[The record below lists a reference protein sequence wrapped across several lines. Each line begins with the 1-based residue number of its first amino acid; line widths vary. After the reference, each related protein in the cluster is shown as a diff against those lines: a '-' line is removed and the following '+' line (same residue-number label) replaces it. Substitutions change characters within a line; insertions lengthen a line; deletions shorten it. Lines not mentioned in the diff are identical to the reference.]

1 MAQASILIGLPRQ
14 QDSHTESSMTFEG
27 EPTKT
32 EDEAKEKAA
41 QVTLECICADYNIPI
56 SEHNY
61 YALQVTKERAHKTNN
76 DFCKNMQQL
85 LRCVA
90 TTHVSSMST

>member
-32 EDEAKEKAA
+32 KKDEAKEKAA
-41 QVTLECICADYNIPI
+41 QVTVECICADYNISI
-56 SEHNY
+56 NDHNY
-61 YALQVTKERAHKTNN
+61 
-76 DFCKNMQQL
+76 
-85 LRCVA
+85 
-90 TTHVSSMST
+90 

>member
-32 EDEAKEKAA
+32 EDEAKEKVDHVAL
-41 QVTLECICADYNIPI
+41 QCICADYNISI
-56 SEHNY
+56 NDHNY
-61 YALQVTKERAHKTNN
+61 
-76 DFCKNMQQL
+76 
-85 LRCVA
+85 
-90 TTHVSSMST
+90 